1 MGSSALSPWRA
12 SSSSRALKPALS
24 SLILSLASWV
34 PSWSTSA
41 MSWWFSAQSMPQ
53 KILLDLVLL
62 ARALRRCAGR
72 LRAEHA
78 AL

>member
-1 MGSSALSPWRA
+1 MGSSELSPGRA
-12 SSSSRALKPALS
+12 SNSNRALKPALS

-53 KILLDLVLL
+53 KTLLNLVLL
-62 ARALRRCAGR
+62 ARCVVVLV

-78 AL
+78 ALQ